1 VQTLKHT
8 PVNTSIIIM
17 HISYSRTDDDEY
29 KYKNLTR
36 KFKAIIRV
44 KSVKRCPAS
53 VEMSDVY

>member
-1 VQTLKHT
+1 
-8 PVNTSIIIM
+8 M

-36 KFKAIIRV
+36 KFKAIIRA